1 MAAAWPRPKSGRS
14 PAPADTPYACP
25 VTEEIIPILIFQAG
39 YNTSVVLAGVIALG
53 VGGGV
58 IGVFSFL
65 RKRALIS
72 DAISHATLP
81 GIALAFLIGIA
92 LGGTGR
98 NLALLMAGAL
108 VTGALGVLAVQ
119 WIRDHTRLPEDTAIG
134 TVLSVFFG
142 LGIVLLSHIQTLKSA
157 GQAGLNSFLLGST
170 AALTA
175 NEALLIGGASVAAIA
190 AALLLMKEFGAV
202 AFDEGFAAARGWRVA
217 RLDLAMLGLLL
228 AIVAIGLKTVGLVLI
243 IALVIIPPAAARFW
257 TERLGRMVVLSGT
270 FGGLSGWLGGSVSA
284 LFPDMPAGA
293 VIVLAAA
300 AIFTVSLLFAPSRGV
315 LAWSIRRA
323 QLRFRTASIRAL
335 LAMADGYLPPDALSR
350 RLARWQGYVDRERH
364 LTEKGRA
371 TVAETVRQQR
381 LWHAYR
387 DRHPDAALAF
397 NPLSVTR
404 IEDVLPPDTIAA
416 LERDPA

>member
-1 MAAAWPRPKSGRS
+1 MS
-14 PAPADTPYACP
+14 D
-25 VTEEIIPILIFQAG
+25 EIIPILTFQAG

-53 VGGGV
+53 IGGGV

-81 GIALAFLIGIA
+81 GIALAFLLGIA

-142 LGIVLLSHIQTLKSA
+142 LGIVLLSHIQTLKAA

-175 NEALLIGGASVAAIA
+175 NEALLIGGASLIAIL

-257 TERLGRMVVLSGT
+257 TERLGRMVILSGA
-270 FGGLSGWLGGSVSA
+270 FGGFSGWLGGSVSA
-284 LFPDMPAGA
+284 LFPYMPAGA

-315 LAWSIRRA
+315 IAWGTRRA
-323 QLRFRTASIRAL
+323 RLRFRAAMSRGL

-350 RLARWQGYVDRERH
+350 RLARLQGYLDRNDR
-364 LTEKGRA
+364 LTRKGRTA
-371 TVAETVRQQR
+371 AREISRQQR
-381 LWHAYR
+381 LWHTYR
-387 DRHPDAALAF
+387 TRHPDAALAF
-397 NPLSVTR
+397 NPLSVRR
-404 IEDVLPPDTIAA
+404 IEDVLSADMISA